1 MGNASFSGIHLT
13 ATKDWLKMHF
23 YSNQL
28 LILDF
33 CMKKKKKKASER
45 NPYPASLSL
54 MRLLRAPII

>member
-33 CMKKKKKKASER
+33 CMKKKKKKASEW

-54 MRLLRAPII
+54 MRLRAPII